1 MYSEVVYSE
10 VYSFLNILD
19 EDYINKIPQKFREYI
34 DKKRKQNYEIK
45 YDLSIPLYKQNVS
58 KEAIS
63 IIALIHLKYWCK
75 NEDEKNNLLKIFSE
89 NSKIEELEKAELYSY
104 DKIFKNRKN
113 EINVKN
119 NNDCIQIIPYKKSFI
134 KTIINKIK
142 HLFY

>member
-75 NEDEKNNLLKIFSE
+75 NEEEKNNLLKIFSE

-104 DKIFKNRKN
+104 DKIFKNRKTQ
-113 EINVKN
+113 INVKN
-119 NNDCIQIIPYKKSFI
+119 DNDCIQIIPYKKSFI